1 MIIIIIPCGGI
12 VNMKYKGYRKIFI
25 IGMSIIFLCSGIISC
40 SAQIQEDNTSN
51 PVMEP
56 TSNLSSG
63 VHRYLFTK
71 MGWNT
76 TSTKLE
82 IIDSVGIIG
91 KLFHFG
97 GISGS
102 TFEISFGMKLKV
114 MEGTL
119 TLSPLVG
126 PIVNLHP
133 GDTFQFHLLLDNI
146 NNNEEDWISYSLFIV
161 TVETS

>member
-1 MIIIIIPCGGI
+1 MIPFSIPYGGI
-12 VNMKYKGYRKIFI
+12 VNMKYKGFRKIFI
-25 IGMSIIFLCSGIISC
+25 IGMSIIFLCSGMVC
-40 SAQIQEDNTSN
+40 GAQIQEKSASSS
-51 PVMEP
+51 VIEP
-56 TSNLSSG
+56 TSTLSNG
-63 VHRYLFTK
+63 VHRYPFTK

-102 TFEISFGMKLKV
+102 TFEISFGMKLKI

-146 NNNEEDWISYSLFIV
+146 NNNEEDWISYSLFMV

>member
-1 MIIIIIPCGGI
+1 
-12 VNMKYKGYRKIFI
+12 
-25 IGMSIIFLCSGIISC
+25 
-40 SAQIQEDNTSN
+40 
-51 PVMEP
+51 
-56 TSNLSSG
+56 
-63 VHRYLFTK
+63 

-114 MEGTL
+114 MEGML

-126 PIVNLHP
+126 PIVNLRP